1 MKVTKDQPDQI
12 EGQIEFDE
20 RELLEEVSVRA
31 IEDENAEYDKT
42 VTTKPELLQ
51 LEFFIPLKKI
61 PSVTAQQHRAIGQ
74 GKGKKV
80 LFIDTPEIAN
90 ARQLY
95 MSHLAIHRPIV
106 PATGPISLKVYWCY
120 QETKKHPAGTWKTS
134 RPDTDN
140 LQKLF
145 KDCMTRVGFWKDD
158 AQVVEE
164 TIGKG
169 YERYEG
175 IYVKIEEHATEFRYD

>member
-1 MKVTKDQPDQI
+1 MSENMNKHLVDQNELLAEVQN
-12 EGQIEFDE
+12 EMLENQ
-20 RELLEEVSVRA
+20 ELLEC
-31 IEDENAEYDKT
+31 
-42 VTTKPELLQ
+42 
-51 LEFFIPLKKI
+51 EFFIPLKKI

-95 MSHLAIHRPIV
+95 MSHLAMHRPKV
-106 PATGPISLKVYWCY
+106 PAKGPITLKVYWCY
-120 QETKKHPAGTWKTS
+120 QATNKHPEGSWKTT

-145 KDCMTRVGFWKDD
+145 KDCMTKVGFWKDD

-169 YERYEG
+169 YEKYEG
-175 IYVKIEEHATEFRYD
+175 IYVKIEEHATEIRY

>member
-1 MKVTKDQPDQI
+1 MNEKMN
-12 EGQIEFDE
+12 ENQIEFDE
-20 RELLEEVSVRA
+20 RELLVEESLDTMEGDPDDQV
-31 IEDENAEYDKT
+31 IGLEKD
-42 VTTKPELLQ
+42 PLLDGG
-51 LEFFIPLKKI
+51 LLECEFFIPLKKI

-80 LFIDTPEIAN
+80 LFVDTPEIAN

-95 MSHLAIHRPIV
+95 MSHLAVHRPKA
-106 PATGPISLKVYWCY
+106 PAKGPITLKVYWCY
-120 QETKKHPAGTWKTS
+120 QATSKHPEGSWKVT

-145 KDCMTRVGFWKDD
+145 KDCMTKVGFWKDD

-169 YERYEG
+169 YEKYEG
-175 IYVKIEEHATEFRYD
+175 IYVKIQEHATEVRY

>member
-1 MKVTKDQPDQI
+1 MKGDALMSENMMI
-12 EGQIEFDE
+12 ED
-20 RELLEEVSVRA
+20 RELL
-31 IEDENAEYDKT
+31 
-42 VTTKPELLQ
+42 Q
-51 LEFFIPLKKI
+51 CEFFIPLKKI

-80 LFIDTPEIAN
+80 LFIDTPELAN
-90 ARQLY
+90 ARALY
-95 MSHLAIHRPIV
+95 MSHLAAHKPKA
-106 PATGPISLKVYWCY
+106 PAEGPFSLKVYWCY
-120 QETKKHPAGTWKTS
+120 QETKKHPAGTWKVT

-145 KDCMTRVGFWKDD
+145 KDCLTKVGFWKDD
-158 AQVVEE
+158 NQVVEE

-175 IYVKIEEHATEFRYD
+175 IYVKIEEHATVARY

>member
-1 MKVTKDQPDQI
+1 MTKEENDFQNELLAEVQNEMI
-12 EGQIEFDE
+12 EN
-20 RELLEEVSVRA
+20 RELL
-31 IEDENAEYDKT
+31 
-42 VTTKPELLQ
+42 Q
-51 LEFFIPLKKI
+51 CEFFIPLKKI

-80 LFIDTPEIAN
+80 LFIDTPELAN
-90 ARQLY
+90 ARALY
-95 MSHLAIHRPIV
+95 MSHLAAHKPKA
-106 PATGPISLKVYWCY
+106 PAEGPISLKVYWCY
-120 QETKKHPAGTWKTS
+120 QETKKHPAGTWKVT

-145 KDCMTRVGFWKDD
+145 KDCLTKVGFWKDD
-158 AQVVEE
+158 NQVVEE

-175 IYVKIEEHATEFRYD
+175 IYVKIEEHATVARY

>member
-1 MKVTKDQPDQI
+1 MSENDNLAMED
-12 EGQIEFDE
+12 
-20 RELLEEVSVRA
+20 RELL
-31 IEDENAEYDKT
+31 K
-42 VTTKPELLQ
+42 

-61 PSVTAQQHRAIGQ
+61 PSVTVQQRRVISQ
-74 GKGKKV
+74 GKGKRA

-90 ARQLY
+90 ARMLY
-95 MSHLAIHRPIV
+95 EAHLSQHKPKE

-120 QETKKHPAGTWKTS
+120 QETKKHPAGSWKVS

-140 LQKLF
+140 LEKMF
-145 KDCMTRVGFWKDD
+145 KDCMTKVGFWKDD

-169 YERYEG
+169 YEKYEG
-175 IYVKIEEHATEFRYD
+175 IYVKIEEHATEARY